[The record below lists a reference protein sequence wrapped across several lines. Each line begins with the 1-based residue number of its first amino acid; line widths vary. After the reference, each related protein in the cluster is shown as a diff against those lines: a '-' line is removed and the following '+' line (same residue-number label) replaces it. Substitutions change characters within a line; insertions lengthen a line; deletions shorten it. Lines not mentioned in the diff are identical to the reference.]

1 MDKDEKKKLHVKQ
14 LLINTGKIVAVAG
27 VAVVAGVIAIASKD
41 DAKDEGT
48 NCDNVYDP
56 FARGKKQHYS
66 DFELADFCRGGD
78 LTED

>member
-1 MDKDEKKKLHVKQ
+1 MEKDTKKKFDVKQ

-41 DAKDEGT
+41 ENVDRED
-48 NCDNVYDP
+48 VYDP